1 MKNHQ
6 VILGKEKDLM
16 VKWQEYEIKW
26 KKQEIHNL

>member
-16 VKWQEYEIKW
+16 AKWQENEIKW
-26 KKQEIHNL
+26 EKQEIHNL